1 MNAVRRAP
9 ASADEHLPLPARQ
22 MQLYLTFWHFVYLG
36 LLTLLL
42 WETWAEFGRGD
53 VWRASLLT
61 GLALAQTGL
70 YVWSFVLNHLWPLP
84 GWRIGLYFGVSVGL
98 WLLEWRLAPDW
109 QWFGMTYFGQMLG
122 ILPPLAAVPGSLLIF
137 ALVFIASPDL
147 NLAAL
152 RADRVMGPLIGWA
165 ASMVLYFFI
174 HYITRT
180 SAARGRL
187 VAELRAAQAKLEA
200 ARARDA
206 ELAALRERERLARD
220 LHDSLGHALVAIS
233 VQLEAIQRLYRVDAE
248 RAAAQVDTLKAATRA
263 ATDEL
268 RRSLAGLRASGLGD
282 RPLDEALRSL
292 AVDTGRQH
300 DLDVTCRVEPGSAR
314 LTPAAAEA
322 LWRVAQ
328 EALTNVARHAQARR
342 VEVTL
347 TFTPEAARLSVRD
360 DGRGLP
366 EDAATLAAAGHYGL
380 SGLRERLAAVGGAL
394 TLANDGG
401 VTVAAQV
408 PL

>member
-1 MNAVRRAP
+1 MNVLRTAP
-9 ASADEHLPLPARQ
+9 PSADDHMPLPARQ
-22 MQLYLTFWHFVYLG
+22 MQIYLTFWHFVYLG
-36 LLTLLL
+36 LMILLL
-42 WETWAEFGRGD
+42 WDTWAEFGRGET
-53 VWRASLLT
+53 WRAGLLT
-61 GLALAQTGL
+61 ALALTQAGL
-70 YVWSFVLNHLWPLP
+70 YVWSFVLNNIWPLP
-84 GWRIGLYFGVSVGL
+84 AWRIGLYFGVSVGL
-98 WLLEWRLAPDW
+98 WLLEWRLSPDW

-122 ILPPLAAVPGSLLIF
+122 TLPPAAAVPGSLFIF
-137 ALVFIASPDL
+137 GLVFIASPDL
-147 NLAAL
+147 NLANL
-152 RADRVMGPLIGWA
+152 RPEQVIGPLIGWS

-174 HYITRT
+174 FYITRT
-180 SAARGRL
+180 SEKRGEL
-187 VAELRAAQAKLEA
+187 VAELRAAQAELVA

-233 VQLEAIQRLYRVDAE
+233 VQLEAIQRLYRVDPE

-268 RRSLAGLRASGLGD
+268 RRSLAGLRTPGLGD
-282 RPLDEALRSL
+282 RPLDEALRTL

-300 DLDVTCRVEPGSAR
+300 DLDVTCQVEPGSRR
-314 LTPAAAEA
+314 LAPAAAEV

-342 VEVTL
+342 VEVAL
-347 TFTPEAARLSVRD
+347 TFTPASAQLRVQD

-366 EDAATLAAAGHYGL
+366 EDTAALVGAGHYGL
-380 SGLRERLAAVGGAL
+380 SGLRERLAAVGG
-394 TLANDGG
+394 TLSLSDEGG
-401 VTVAAQV
+401 VTVTAQV

>member
-1 MNAVRRAP
+1 M
-9 ASADEHLPLPARQ
+9 PLPARQ
-22 MQLYLTFWHFVYLG
+22 MQIYLTFWHFVYLG
-36 LLTLLL
+36 LLILLL
-42 WETWAEFGRGD
+42 WETWAEFGGGEP
-53 VWRASLLT
+53 WRAGVITVVALT
-61 GLALAQTGL
+61 QVALYT
-70 YVWSFVLNHLWPLP
+70 WSFILNNIWPLP
-84 GWRIGLYFGVSVGL
+84 VWRIGLYFGVSVGL
-98 WLLEWRLAPDW
+98 WLLEWWLAPDW

-122 ILPPLAAVPGSLLIF
+122 TLPPLAAVPGSLVIF
-137 ALVFIASPDL
+137 VLVFIADPDF

-152 RADRVMGPLIGWA
+152 RSEQIIGPLIGWT

-174 HYITRT
+174 YYITRT
-180 SAARGRL
+180 SEKRGEL
-187 VAELRAAQAKLEA
+187 VAELRAAKAELEA

-233 VQLEAIQRLYRVDAE
+233 VQLEAIQRLYRVDPE
-248 RAAAQVDTLKAATRA
+248 RAAAQVDTLKAATRG

-268 RRSLAGLRASGLGD
+268 RRSLAGLRTPGLGD

-292 AVDTGRQH
+292 AVDTARQH
-300 DLDVTCRVEPGSAR
+300 DLDVACRVEPGSAR
-314 LTPAAAEA
+314 LSPAAAEA

-328 EALTNVARHAQARR
+328 EALTNVARHAQARH

-347 TFTPEAARLSVRD
+347 TFTPEWAQLRVQD

-366 EDAATLAAAGHYGL
+366 EDTAALVAAGHYGL
-380 SGLRERLAAVGGAL
+380 SGLRERLEVVGG
-394 TLANDGG
+394 TLSLSNDGG
-401 VTVAAQV
+401 VTVDAQV